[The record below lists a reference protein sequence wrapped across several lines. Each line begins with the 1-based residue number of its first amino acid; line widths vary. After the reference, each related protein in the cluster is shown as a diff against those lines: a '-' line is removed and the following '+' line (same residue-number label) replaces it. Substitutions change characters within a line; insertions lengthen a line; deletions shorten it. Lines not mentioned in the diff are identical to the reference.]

1 MEFESDVSTQRS
13 VGLFARDVLT
23 KNEETKT
30 ELSISDFRFGL
41 DSKPENTID
50 IFEKIVWTGSA
61 APLIKPLSNLVNG
74 AENEE
79 PVHSTGNTTTEA
91 SGIDFIVKDI
101 TVDVV
106 ETNTLQTD
114 VDIQFFG
121 FPTSPLT
128 GGNYDLMVDLPYL
141 SLALIWNDNL
151 MLSTEIRNL
160 KFARGALK
168 TSIMAKFA
176 ENPAVHQS
184 AFDVIG
190 DLAFRRTRTVTD
202 QAGGASLGF
211 GSSFEK
217 RVQTFQ
223 LIKLSK
229 PIEKYVRK
237 ISDYNIKNNILYID
251 DLQNILMEQ
260 GIYAE
265 TRLSLGKKHLNMKA
279 KIEAAATYQKDGK
292 GPEAKL
298 VDLQIVSIG
307 APTKLVMKP
316 DLSKTGT
323 AAGLGMV
330 LEKLLSWKDFG
341 SFAKVGYLKMT
352 GSRGH
357 KLNVF
362 ETASFPACPISMWDP
377 IHADVLLIDPTAKL
391 AAQEKSLGNPTAVG
405 KAESFMIPID
415 AFISFRNAGPLHMD
429 LGELAVEIKLDG
441 KTLVKSKS
449 FKNIVFR
456 NKNEGADIPEPF
468 INQGRFYTEIA
479 ADDLSLDAIKATIHK
494 LVENKDKL
502 DIIFQLKRD
511 GVPIGYVGE
520 ILHQLL
526 DSPALGD
533 VGPLLG
539 GVLAHIVAT
548 LLSEVPADAPSW
560 PELNSSINKWMKSN
574 FPNVRKLEL
583 PTNQSPSSFPVDLNG
598 LFVHT
603 SSKVVLESP
612 QFKLVAH

>member
-30 ELSISDFRFGL
+30 ELSISDFRFGM

-50 IFEKIVWTGSA
+50 IFEKIVLTGSA

-79 PVHSTGNTTTEA
+79 TVHSTGNTTTEA

-160 KFARGALK
+160 KFAKGALK
-168 TSIMAKFA
+168 TSIMSKFA

-190 DLAFRRTRTVTD
+190 DLAFRRTRTVID

-211 GSSFEK
+211 GSSFDK
-217 RVQTFQ
+217 RIQTFQ

-237 ISDYNIKNNILYID
+237 ISDYNIKNNVLFID

-265 TRLSLGKKHLNMKA
+265 TRLSIGKKHLNMKA

-298 VDLQIVSIG
+298 VDLQIVNIG

-341 SFAKVGYLKMT
+341 SFAKIGYLKMT

-362 ETASFPACPISMWDP
+362 ETVSFPACPISMWDP

-391 AAQEKSLGNPTAVG
+391 AAQQKALGNSTVVD
-405 KAESFMIPID
+405 KAENFMIPID

-441 KTLVKSKS
+441 NTLVKSKS

-502 DIIFQLKRD
+502 DITFQLKRD

-560 PELNSSINKWMKSN
+560 PELYSSINKWMKSN
-574 FPNVRKLEL
+574 LPNVRKVEL
-583 PTNQSPSSFPVDLNG
+583 PTSESPSSFPVDLNG
-598 LFVHT
+598 LFIHP